1 MNLILLEGMPG
12 AGKSTVL
19 KAISRK
25 QTSFTLMHEF
35 QFKREIITKDYGICQ
50 NGSLIECTNLKLKEL
65 EDKLENFILKSRF
78 QDNSEEFD
86 NIKIELAKERIK
98 EMEKYNGIVIR
109 ESFFGGLIDQCSENV
124 LKELSKLLTHV
135 NTIFFLILD
144 ANALEE
150 RQRKR
155 LEGRDGKFN
164 DKTNKE
170 RNKLFLLQF
179 YHVTE
184 RRVKIVYLDSKK
196 SPEDLADEVIKSLG

>member
-184 RRVKIVYLDSKK
+184 RRVKTVYLDAEKLSD
-196 SPEDLADEVIKSLG
+196 EIADEVIKSLG

>member
-1 MNLILLEGMPG
+1 MTLILLEGMPG

-25 QTSFTLMHEF
+25 QTNFTLMHEF

-65 EDKLENFILKSRF
+65 EDKLEDFLLKSRF
-78 QDNSEEFD
+78 QDNSEEFED
-86 NIKIELAKERIK
+86 IKIELTKERIK
-98 EMEKYNGIVIR
+98 EMEKYDGVVIR
-109 ESFFGGLIDQCSENV
+109 ESFFGGLVDKCGENI
-124 LKELSKLLTHV
+124 LKELSKMLTHV

-144 ANALEE
+144 ENALEE

-155 LEGRDGKFN
+155 LEERDGKYD

-170 RNKLFLLQF
+170 RNELFLKQF
-179 YHVTE
+179 YQVTE

-196 SPEDLADEVIKSLG
+196 SPDEIADEIIKSLG

>member
-109 ESFFGGLIDQCSENV
+109 ESFFGGLIDKCSENV

-184 RRVKIVYLDSKK
+184 RRVKTVYLDAEKLSD
-196 SPEDLADEVIKSLG
+196 EIADEVIKSLG